1 MSGTDHTTGAA
12 QSSSGE
18 QSGRRS
24 QRADASMDLL
34 RQVREGALEP
44 EYLHAADRH
53 GWQPRRD
60 DGRPAEGARST
71 RPGGRGWIG
80 TAVMLLLAGLLLGG
94 AWRSTSVARPS
105 ELAERDDLINRI
117 QSAQAHQSG
126 QQAAVNRLQV
136 QVSSMRAAQSA
147 DSSLDTR
154 LAAAGKTAGTVAVS
168 GPGIQVVID
177 DAADGSGEGRVGDQ
191 DLRQLIN
198 GLWQAGAEAISVNGH
213 RITTR
218 TAVRSAGSAITVDYV
233 SLTRPYRISAI
244 GDSAQLP
251 GRLSQNG
258 GGQWLTYISDNFG
271 VRYSVTTATSMQLPA
286 ATQTAVNFA
295 TPR

>member
-1 MSGTDHTTGAA
+1 MSATDPTTGPAQ
-12 QSSSGE
+12 QSSE
-18 QSGRRS
+18 GRPGQRS
-24 QRADASMDLL
+24 QRPDASMDLL

-53 GWQPRRD
+53 GWQHRSN
-60 DGRPAEGARST
+60 DGRPAEVARST

-147 DSSLDTR
+147 DNSLDTR
-154 LAAAGKTAGTVAVS
+154 LAAAAKTAGTVAVK
-168 GPGIQVVID
+168 GPGIQVVVD
-177 DAADGSGEGRVGDQ
+177 DSADGSGEGRVGDQ

-244 GDSAQLP
+244 GYSALLP

-271 VRYSVTTATSMQLPA
+271 VRYSVTSVTSMRLPA

>member
-24 QRADASMDLL
+24 QRPDASMDLL

-53 GWQPRRD
+53 GWQRRRD